1 MGSCVWIN
9 ATYNWSTTLICDV
22 VCCHGASWEG
32 EVGKFPGL
40 SPTGSINPYLPLL
53 HLGMGGGAGPAD
65 IAMAVLVL
73 LREKKQH
80 RLDYNLHMHSLPKV
94 HCFVAVSRCQKYDEQ
109 GFEHPWSRRRGHEA
123 IFSFHMTQAINQG
136 GANLHKIQCC
146 MP

>member
-40 SPTGSINPYLPLL
+40 SPTGSINPCLPLL

-73 LREKKQH
+73 LGEKKQH

-94 HCFVAVSRCQKYDEQ
+94 HCFAAVSRCQKYD
-109 GFEHPWSRRRGHEA
+109 A
-123 IFSFHMTQAINQG
+123 FSMLRASMVTT
-136 GANLHKIQCC
+136 KRT
-146 MP
+146 

>member
-1 MGSCVWIN
+1 MG
-9 ATYNWSTTLICDV
+9 
-22 VCCHGASWEG
+22 GGG
-32 EVGKFPGL
+32 EVGKFLGL

-53 HLGMGGGAGPAD
+53 HLGVGGGAGPAD

-94 HCFVAVSRCQKYDEQ
+94 HCLLQFLDAKSMMKLSQ

-123 IFSFHMTQAINQG
+123 ISSFHMTQAINQG